1 MYVFW
6 RWVFQAGFS
15 IQVSVHLF
23 LTAFSVFGSW
33 INFIKILISCFFQFT
48 PFCPDLWKLFH
59 PLMSEPNIPVHPNKQ
74 VFWQTLLWFYFWL
87 SEWVKTPADLSFSGA
102 QSCEGDKDWYSKKII
117 IIFVINMLASSKP
130 LFCTLCKLN
139 FVTFLFLLSSW
150 LLKLPNVGSQVNN
163 LFKINCK
170 CKLIRIMEVSLRETF
185 FSGSVNLLVSRLHW
199 LCGKC

>member
-6 RWVFQAGFS
+6 RWVFQARFS

-74 VFWQTLLWFYFWL
+74 VFWQTIPLLWFCFWL

-102 QSCEGDKDWYSKKII
+102 QSCEDDKDWYSKKMGLII
-117 IIFVINMLASSKP
+117 PTVTLLVVGSWSKH
-130 LFCTLCKLN
+130 KA
-139 FVTFLFLLSSW
+139 LFLSSICW
-150 LLKLPNVGSQVNN
+150 HHPHNQKQVISCHGKNEN
-163 LFKINCK
+163 EWKMSKNEKCLCIVCK
-170 CKLIRIMEVSLRETF
+170 TLVLHTMQIKFCHILVLVVIMVA
-185 FSGSVNLLVSRLHW
+185 
-199 LCGKC
+199 